1 MQEYFFV
8 NPYTTWS
15 FYRLNVM
22 GQKWSFCYS
31 LKMKENA
38 NIRHVTTFRSSI
50 IFMLRRALLLR
61 NDRRLDNLVITS
73 RKLRHLRTSILKM
86 MLTPN
91 LKWRH

>member
-1 MQEYFFV
+1 MIFLSVKCDGTKVVFLLLFENEV
-8 NPYTTWS
+8 
-15 FYRLNVM
+15 
-22 GQKWSFCYS
+22 
-31 LKMKENA
+31 NA

-61 NDRRLDNLVITS
+61 NDRKLDNLVITS